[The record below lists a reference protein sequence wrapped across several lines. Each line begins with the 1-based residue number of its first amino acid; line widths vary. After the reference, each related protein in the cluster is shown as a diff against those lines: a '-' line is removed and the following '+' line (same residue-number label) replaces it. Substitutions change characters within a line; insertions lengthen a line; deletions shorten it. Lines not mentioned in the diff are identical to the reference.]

1 MLERQTFSFS
11 LPVGFSFPVLLSACS
26 SLKCS
31 VFLLIGSSFLLLWA
45 DISYAHV
52 FIFMSSYFYL
62 AVEWAFV
69 CLSTLTP
76 LDLQGTPLKGTIAQG
91 IRQLNRTSW
100 VILPSAFRGNADE
113 LVLAEDS
120 LRLQTQELCSCG
132 R

>member
-1 MLERQTFSFS
+1 MCWSSRHSHFPCPWVS
-11 LPVGFSFPVLLSACS
+11 LFLFLLSACS

-31 VFLLIGSSFLLLWA
+31 VSLLIGSSFLLLWA

-62 AVEWAFV
+62 AVECAFV

-100 VILPSAFRGNADE
+100 VILPS
-113 LVLAEDS
+113 VLSEEMLTS
-120 LRLQTQELCSCG
+120 WC
-132 R
+132 

>member
-1 MLERQTFSFS
+1 MS
-11 LPVGFSFPVLLSACS
+11 
-26 SLKCS
+26 
-31 VFLLIGSSFLLLWA
+31 LLIGSSFLLLWA

-62 AVEWAFV
+62 AVECAFV

-100 VILPSAFRGNADE
+100 VILPS
-113 LVLAEDS
+113 VLSEEVLTS
-120 LRLQTQELCSCG
+120 WC
-132 R
+132 